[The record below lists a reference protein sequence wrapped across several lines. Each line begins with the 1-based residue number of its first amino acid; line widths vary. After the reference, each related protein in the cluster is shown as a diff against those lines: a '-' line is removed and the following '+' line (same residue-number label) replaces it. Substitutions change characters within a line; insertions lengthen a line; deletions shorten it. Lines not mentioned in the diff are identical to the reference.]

1 MANTYKENS
10 IYYQLKTFQL
20 MKKLDFLMSLGL
32 FAASLTA
39 QAQTTVAS
47 LGFEQGDSKYTTA
60 GAYTPGG
67 TFGDWINKAEGDEWN
82 EQFGDDKHSGEFA
95 LQMQN
100 ATSLTGNTWDRG
112 FKVGN
117 LQLKDNTAYRVSF
130 WLKAEAEY
138 TNADGAQATRNLK
151 STLSIGKE
159 YFDMPISTASG
170 QQYYYTF
177 QNMNGAWKHYS
188 YVTYFTNKADQDALS
203 DSFSGKTDAKGDTVS
218 QVGDPFPN
226 EYFITINMYNPGEYL
241 LDDILLEEGV
251 TFNEATFVD
260 DVIKLDFGYPTNI
273 ADLAKAN
280 EGNLTLD
287 PSQVSVTVDGTP
299 APVEYL
305 EGRSDGY
312 LYIFLN
318 ETYIEEGQQVTV
330 SFTPAADCPILYTTD
345 KRPSADVTSEMQV
358 LGFTGET
365 AYYDANIDALP
376 SAWSEAKLVSTYP
389 ENNSFEIVASELT
402 NISFTYNKPL
412 SLDMASATLSTNGID
427 TDLTDAMTLSED
439 GTTVNIA
446 VSNLA
451 DGSYTVTLSGVANI
465 YGVDCTTD
473 QSIAFEVGEDTE
485 GGTSETVWA
494 TDFDNEMTG
503 GIPSGWITYN
513 EAGFHLYGFNDEE
526 RTSQYNYNWG
536 GTPGG
541 GGARLYEG
549 FSGDFVKA
557 MYWGTRGTNEG
568 YATYGEQI
576 KDWILEDGTIDPEMP
591 ENIALQLEA
600 RKYQIS
606 FLMAAWKGEP
616 TFTFTLE
623 DLDGNVYAK
632 FADVLAAPNVNGAT
646 GKVTGSVKCVTD
658 FTVPQAGYY
667 VLRFTAAEAQ
677 WQEYL
682 LANVS
687 LITMPS
693 KAAYYKQMLANAVET
708 AEPIYEMA
716 AGEEYDGE
724 TKTAFAAALN
734 AAKNDHFTSPSEIE
748 ALIEQLETLGAAMK
762 TRVDNI
768 DNFSVALI
776 EATIAYEALEGK
788 YAEAEI
794 AIQAKEMIDKYETT
808 NPSDLSDEELAEVT
822 PILVNAAAQMGNVQ
836 SIVDILT
843 WRGYKAFQ
851 TASTLQV
858 ESGIKYDA
866 LNLTS
871 DDDKVIT
878 ACNEASKKALYQMLA
893 AGEIADSLK
902 TTAMFDGSKIVEDG
916 VYVDKAADEI
926 AAQGVDFTCLIKNPH
941 FYTYGTDAGA
951 ALQDGT
957 IVGWNCTQFEKGSV
971 HFSGDAATEAKPVSD
986 VMINAYGSG
995 AEYKFYQTIENA
1007 PVGVYD
1013 VWFGTRT
1020 ASNTYTNS
1028 DGESVFEPYNAMN
1041 DETGIWDKYIFAQVD
1056 DEAPVMVPF
1065 AIGGWGTHPTVIK
1078 NVTVGKGQKLTIG
1091 IVENYTS
1098 GKATK
1103 GGEAKDFWDTN
1114 TFADDARLY
1123 FVAPLAGFD
1132 YSTAIRITVG
1142 DITNLIAK
1150 YLEEGEGG
1158 TTTVGDI
1165 TDLIEAYLNQ
1175 GQE

>member
-1 MANTYKENS
+1 
-10 IYYQLKTFQL
+10 
-20 MKKLDFLMSLGL
+20 MKKLNFLMSLGL
-32 FAASLTA
+32 FAASLAA
-39 QAQTTVAS
+39 QAQTTVAG
-47 LGFEQGDSKYTTA
+47 LGFEQGDAKYTTA

-67 TFGDWINKAEGDEWN
+67 TFGDWINRAEGDVWN
-82 EQFGDDKHSGEFA
+82 EQYAEDVHSGEYA
-95 LQMQN
+95 MQMQN
-100 ATSLTGNTWDRG
+100 STGLNGNTWDRG

-130 WLKAEAEY
+130 WVKADANF

-151 STLSIGKE
+151 SSLSIGKE

-188 YVTYFTNKADQDALS
+188 YVTFFTNKADQDALS
-203 DSFSGKTDAKGDTVS
+203 ESFTGKTDANGDSVS

-241 LDDILLEEGV
+241 LDDILLEEGA

-287 PSQVSVTVDGTP
+287 PAQVSVTVDGV
-299 APVEYL
+299 AVPVEYL
-305 EGRSDGY
+305 EGKSDGY

-318 ETYIEEGQQVTV
+318 ETFLEEGQQVTV

-358 LGFTGET
+358 LGFTNET
-365 AYYDANIDALP
+365 AYFDDNIDAMP
-376 SAWSEAKLVSTYP
+376 AAWSEARLVSTYP
-389 ENNSFEIVASELT
+389 ENNSFEIVGSELT

-412 SLDMASATLSTNGID
+412 SLDYASATLSSNGID
-427 TDLTDAMTLSED
+427 TDLTESMTLSED
-439 GTTVNIA
+439 GMTVNIA
-446 VSNLA
+446 VSGIT
-451 DGSYTVTLSGVANI
+451 DGSYTVTVAGMANV
-465 YGVDCTTD
+465 YGVECTSD
-473 QSIAFEVGEDTE
+473 QVISFEVGEDTE

-541 GGARLYEG
+541 GGARLYDG

-576 KDWILEDGTIDPEMP
+576 KDWILEDGSIDPEMP
-591 ENIALQLEA
+591 ENIALQLDA

-623 DLDGNVYAK
+623 DLEGNVYAK
-632 FADVLAAPNVNGAT
+632 FSDVLAAPNVNGAQ

-693 KAAYYKQMLANAVET
+693 KAAYYKQLLANAVE
-708 AEPIYEMA
+708 AAKPIYESA
-716 AGEEYDGE
+716 AAEEYDGA
-724 TKTAFAAALN
+724 TKTAFAAAIN
-734 AAKNDHFTSPSEIE
+734 SAENEHFTSPSEIE
-748 ALIEQLETLGAAMK
+748 ALIEKLGELGTAMK

-776 EATIAYEALEGK
+776 EATIAYEELEGK

-794 AIQAKEMIDKYETT
+794 AATAKEMIDKYETT

-822 PILVNAAAQMGNVQ
+822 PILVNAAAQMSNVQ
-836 SIVDILT
+836 SIVDILA

-851 TASTLQV
+851 TATTLQV
-858 ESGIKYDA
+858 ESGVKYDA

-871 DDDKVIT
+871 DDDAVIA
-878 ACNEASKKALYQMLA
+878 ACNEASKKALYQILA
-893 AGEIADSLK
+893 AGDIADSLK
-902 TTAMFDGSKIVEDG
+902 TTAMYDGSKVVEDG

-926 AAQGVDFTCLIKNPH
+926 ATQGVDFTCLIKNPH

-951 ALQDGT
+951 SLQDNS
-957 IVGWNCTQFEKGSV
+957 IVGWNCTQLEGGSV

-995 AEYKFYQTIENA
+995 AEYKFYQVIEDA

-1020 ASNTYTNS
+1020 ASNTYTNG

-1065 AIGGWGTHPTVIK
+1065 AIGGWGVHPTVIK

-1132 YSTAIRITVG
+1132 YSAGTKVTVS
-1142 DITNLIAK
+1142 
-1150 YLEEGEGG
+1150 
-1158 TTTVGDI
+1158 DI
-1165 TDLIEAYLNQ
+1165 TDLIQKYLTEGSGITIDQVTNLIDVYLNQ
-1175 GQE
+1175 TEE